1 MTLIKTVSHDTI
13 KPFVKEC
20 FDLKGSYRTFYIFF
34 SLISF
39 AGLAGLTGYS
49 VTRLVMGD
57 TVYIIQLGAA
67 LLFCLTLLIILHE
80 LLHALAYAVLG
91 ARHLYFGANL
101 KKFVFYVGSDG
112 DFFSGKQFRII
123 ALSPFIGVL
132 FLSILLLITA
142 PQYTFFSLFVIC
154 LHSFFCGGDF
164 GMLNY
169 AAQFPD
175 KQFFTS
181 DSRKKKETY
190 FFLKDPI

>member
-1 MTLIKTVSHDTI
+1 MTLIKTVSHNAI

-20 FDLKGSYRTFYIFF
+20 FALKGHYRTFYMFL
-34 SLISF
+34 SLFSF
-39 AGLAGLTGYS
+39 AGLAGLVSYS
-49 VTRLVMGD
+49 VTKLIMGD
-57 TVYIIQLGAA
+57 ASYILQLGAA

-80 LLHALAYAVLG
+80 SLHALAYRVLG

-112 DFFSGKQFRII
+112 DFFNGKQFRII

-132 FLSILLLITA
+132 LLSVLLLITA
-142 PQYTFFSLFVIC
+142 PQYTFSSLFVIS

-164 GMLNY
+164 AMLNY
-169 AAQFPD
+169 ASQFPD

-190 FFLKDPI
+190 FFLKESL